1 MTHEQAA
8 ERIEEVMAHLW
19 MVRTFLKHA
28 EEIQED
34 ADFLEVPR
42 GLFDY
47 TRAVEPAALKKDWP
61 LYLHRARS
69 KLGKLRKVVAFFAEN
84 YPSITNHT
92 NWQMAAASMKASVRR
107 IEEIL
112 AAVTSEPTSTAAVPV
127 GEGVLAGDEVG
138 DDIGD
143 ALQRQADSV
152 VEDDAPG
159 RRYASD

>member
-1 MTHEQAA
+1 MTHEQAS

-61 LYLHRARS
+61 LYIHRARS
-69 KLGKLRKVVAFFAEN
+69 KLSKLRKVVAFFAEN

-112 AAVTSEPTSTAAVPV
+112 AQVDVSGSAAAVPLDH
-127 GEGVLAGDEVG
+127 GVLAGDQVG

-143 ALQRQADSV
+143 ALQGPPDAAA
-152 VEDDAPG
+152 EDDPPG

>member
-28 EEIQED
+28 EEIQDD

-61 LYLHRARS
+61 LYIHRARS
-69 KLGKLRKVVAFFAEN
+69 KLGKLRKVVSFFAEN

-112 AAVTSEPTSTAAVPV
+112 ASIEAVPTSASAVPLDQ
-127 GEGVLAGDEVG
+127 GVLASDE
-138 DDIGD
+138 I
-143 ALQRQADSV
+143 
-152 VEDDAPG
+152 DDAIEGQTGPLQEAPPPG